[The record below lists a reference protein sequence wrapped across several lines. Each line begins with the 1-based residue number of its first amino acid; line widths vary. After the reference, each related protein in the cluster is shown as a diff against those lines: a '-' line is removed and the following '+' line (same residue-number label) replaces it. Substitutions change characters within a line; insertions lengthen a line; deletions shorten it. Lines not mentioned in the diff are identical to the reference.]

1 LSEQD
6 DIIESVV
13 AAKARGTFKIIE
25 LLADRGYPK
34 QNVVIYM
41 NEDAAYQAS
50 VINEKLEDID
60 SKMVAGKSNTEL
72 EKVRDELIAE
82 QEMQMDNIRNS
93 AITIHLVG
101 ISEGK
106 REEIYNKSKKKYPIE
121 YEKNQDI
128 LRGETKITEK
138 DSPERDSLFTDY
150 IWLEYIDS
158 ITDSEGN
165 TEDGLRYDDVRTMR
179 NMLPLAAIAAINQGI
194 EKLRVSTAVFL
205 ANTGEDFLAK
215 P

>member
-1 LSEQD
+1 MSEQD

-34 QNVVIYM
+34 QDVVIYM

>member
-1 LSEQD
+1 MSEQD

>member
-34 QNVVIYM
+34 QDVVIYM